1 MDKGF
6 KQFFREA
13 REIKLGQEEK
23 AQTRERLYQFMRSN
37 PLPEIPKIP
46 MSVLFKRYAFAFTVL
61 LIILG
66 SSGISFAAER
76 STPDS
81 LLYPIKHLNERIA
94 GSFMLSEKTK
104 LQWEIRKVE
113 RRLEEAEK
121 LAARESLKTKHIV
134 YLEEDFEKRAQ
145 IVNSKIA
152 EFELQN
158 RMADAAEFSSYFET
172 SLRAHDHILTRIIKS
187 KTMPESEIEPLV
199 LNVRAKTNLASRVR
213 IKTEDAVLD
222 QEFKGMGGG
231 GPMMLATE
239 ELPESSLSELDLAV
253 QERLANAEERIV
265 KIEKMLREADLSEGN
280 IKALQGKI
288 DWAKELIEQ
297 GRVHLE
303 DGIIS
308 RSFLLVQQADRIA
321 QEIEI
326 LVDRHLD
333 LFDAIGSKKET
344 ISIKDCNY
352 PILESF
358 PRQCATPDGNLVIE
372 EDLQIEIPR

>member
-6 KQFFREA
+6 KQFFKEA

-23 AQTRERLYQFMRSN
+23 TQIRERLYQFIESN

-46 MSVLFKRYAFAFTVL
+46 MSVLFRKYASAFIAL
-61 LIILG
+61 LVILG
-66 SSGISFAAER
+66 GSGMSFAAEG

-81 LLYPIKHLNERIA
+81 LLYPIKHFNERIA
-94 GSFMLSEKTK
+94 GSFMFSDRTK

-121 LAARESLKTKHIV
+121 LAAKESLKTRHIV
-134 YLEEDFEKRAQ
+134 YLEEDFEERAQ

-152 EFELQN
+152 ELELQN
-158 RMADAAEFSSYFET
+158 KMADAAEFSSHFET
-172 SLRAHDHILTRIIKS
+172 SLRAHDCILTRIIKS
-187 KTMPESEIEPLV
+187 KTKPESEIEPLL
-199 LNVRAKTNLASRVR
+199 LNVRAKTNLASRAR

-222 QEFKGMGGG
+222 QEPKGMGGG
-231 GPMMLATE
+231 GPMMLAAE
-239 ELPESSLSELDLAV
+239 ELPVSSLSELDLAV
-253 QERLANAEERIV
+253 QERLVNAEERIIR
-265 KIEKMLREADLSEGN
+265 IEEMLQEADLSEEN
-280 IKALQGKI
+280 IKTLQGKI

-326 LVDRHLD
+326 LVVRHLD
-333 LFDAIGSKKET
+333 LFDAVDSKKET